1 MFFTVTIQTYNHA
14 ETLAATLHSL
24 ADLRCPA
31 DADYEV
37 LVVNNNSSDR
47 TAAVLEEFGA
57 VLGPRLRSVPEPRQ
71 GLSHARNLALAAARG
86 EVVCFL
92 DDDAVADGG
101 WLAAHAQVYRTNER
115 IVAAA
120 GCIRLR
126 WPPGWS
132 RPAWLPGDLESYLSG
147 LDLGP
152 EPFVLEYPR
161 HPYGCN
167 MSVRREVAREV
178 GGFCDRLGRRG
189 RRLLSNEEKHFFYKI
204 HEQGGQVVY
213 APDAIVHH
221 VIPVERLS
229 KRFFLKRAYAQG
241 LSDLLL
247 RREIASGPDTAARK
261 VRRLLGGLKLSAA
274 MGWRASG
281 DILSR
286 RDRAACF
293 LGLARGVYA
302 VGYLAGAAGL
312 SP

>member
-1 MFFTVTIQTYNHA
+1 MFLTVTIQTYNHA

-24 ADLRCPA
+24 AGLRCPA
-31 DADYEV
+31 DADYEI
-37 LVVNNNSSDR
+37 LVINNNSSDR
-47 TAAVLEEFGA
+47 TARVIEEFGA
-57 VLGPRLRSVPEPRQ
+57 ILGPRLRSVPEPRQ

-86 EVVCFL
+86 DVVCFL
-92 DDDAVADGG
+92 DDDAVADAG
-101 WLAAHAQVYRTNER
+101 WLAAHAELYRTDER

-120 GCIRLR
+120 GRIGLR

-132 RPAWLPGDLESYLSG
+132 RPAWLPADLESYLSG

-152 EPFVLEYPR
+152 ERCVLEYPR

-167 MSVRREVAREV
+167 MSIRRDVAREI
-178 GGFCDRLGRRG
+178 GGFSDRLGRRG
-189 RRLLSNEEKHFFYKI
+189 RCLRSNEEKLFFYRI

-213 APDAIVHH
+213 APEAVVHH
-221 VIPVERLS
+221 VIPAERLS

-241 LSDLLL
+241 MSDLLL
-247 RREIASGPDTAARK
+247 RREIAPGPDTAARK

-274 MGWRASG
+274 MGLRASR

-293 LGLARGVYA
+293 LGLARGAYA

>member
-37 LVVNNNSSDR
+37 LVINNNSSDR
-47 TAAVLEEFGA
+47 TAAVIEEFGA

-86 EVVCFL
+86 DVVCFL
-92 DDDAVADGG
+92 DDDAVADAG
-101 WLAAHAQVYRTNER
+101 WLAAHADVYRTDER

-120 GCIRLR
+120 GPIRLR
-126 WPPGWS
+126 WPPGSS
-132 RPAWLPGDLESYLSG
+132 RPAWLPEDLESYLSG

-152 EPFVLEYPR
+152 ERCVLEYPR

-167 MSVRREVAREV
+167 MSVRREVAREI
-178 GGFCDRLGRRG
+178 GGFSDRLGRRG
-189 RRLLSNEEKHFFYKI
+189 RCLLSNEERLFFYRI
-204 HEQGGQVVY
+204 HERGGQVLYIPEAVVY
-213 APDAIVHH
+213 H
-221 VIPVERLS
+221 VIPVERMS

-241 LSDLLL
+241 VSDLLL
-247 RREIASGPDTAARK
+247 RREIASGPQGLARK
-261 VRRLLGGLKLSAA
+261 ARTLLGGVKLSAV
-274 MGWRASG
+274 MCWHASR
-281 DILSR
+281 DVLAR
-286 RDRAACF
+286 RDRATCF
-293 LGLARGVYA
+293 LSLARGVYA
-302 VGYLAGAAGL
+302 MGYLAGATGL

>member
-14 ETLAATLHSL
+14 ETLAATLRSL
-24 ADLRCPA
+24 AELRCPA
-31 DADYEV
+31 DVDYEI
-37 LVVNNNSSDR
+37 LVINNNSSDR

-57 VLGPRLRSVPEPRQ
+57 VLGTKLRSVPEPRQ

-92 DDDAVADGG
+92 DDDAVADAD
-101 WLAAHAQVYRTNER
+101 WLAAHAQVYRADER
-115 IVAAA
+115 VVAAA

-126 WPPGWS
+126 WPAGWS

-152 EPFVLEYPR
+152 DRFVLEYPR

-167 MSVRREVAREV
+167 MSVRREVAREI
-178 GGFCDRLGRRG
+178 GGFSDRLGRQG
-189 RRLLSNEEKHFFYKI
+189 RRLISNEEKLFFYRI
-204 HEQGGQVVY
+204 HQRRGQVVY
-213 APDAIVHH
+213 TPDAIVHH

-241 LSDLLL
+241 VSDLLL
-247 RREIASGPDTAARK
+247 RREIASEPHGPARK
-261 VRRLLGGLKLSAA
+261 VHTLLGGLKLSAV
-274 MGWRASG
+274 MCCHVSR

-286 RDRAACF
+286 RDGATCF

-302 VGYLAGAAGL
+302 MGYLVGAAGL
-312 SP
+312 SS